1 MDGPMVTFNEAQ
13 IMAWVT
19 PIFWPFL
26 RVLGVF
32 ASAPIFSART
42 VPMRT
47 KIGLA
52 FVIAICLQ
60 PSLSGQDMV
69 SLNSPAAFS
78 AVVQQIS
85 IGVAIGLAVRIVFAA
100 VEMAGEIIGLQMGL
114 NFAGFFD
121 PSTNAQSS
129 TVGRYFGNM
138 SMLLFLVLNGH
149 LLLIQAVAASFQTFP
164 VGSEAALG
172 AVRSMRL
179 HEAGGI
185 IFYYGLWIA
194 LPMIGML
201 LFINV
206 VMGIIS
212 RIAPQMNVFAIGFP
226 MTLSVGLLG
235 IAFTLPMLDRPV
247 MQLMQVMS
255 RLLGV
260 G

>member
-1 MDGPMVTFNEAQ
+1 MVTFNEAQ
-13 IMAWVT
+13 LMAWVA

-32 ASAPIFSART
+32 ASAPIFSARS

-52 FVIAICLQ
+52 FVIAVCLQ
-60 PSLSGQDMV
+60 PALPEPPTL
-69 SLNSPAAFS
+69 SLNSSAAFG
-78 AVVQQIS
+78 AVVQQLS
-85 IGVAIGLAVRIVFAA
+85 IGLAIGLAVRIVFSA

-121 PSTNAQSS
+121 PSTNSQSS
-129 TVGRYFGNM
+129 TVGRLFGNM
-138 SMLLFLVLNGH
+138 SMLLFIVLNGH
-149 LLLIQAVAASFQTFP
+149 LLLIQAVAMSFQTFP
-164 VGSEAALG
+164 VGEEALG
-172 AVRSMRL
+172 AVRTMRL
-179 HEAGGI
+179 HELGGL

-201 LFINV
+201 LFVNV

-212 RIAPQMNVFAIGFP
+212 RIAPQMNMFAIGFP
-226 MTLSVGLLG
+226 LTLSVGLLG
-235 IAFTLPMLDRPV
+235 IAFTLPMLDAPV
-247 MQLMQVMS
+247 AA
-255 RLLGV
+255 LLKVATDLFMG

>member
-1 MDGPMVTFNEAQ
+1 MDGPMISFTEAQ
-13 IMAWVT
+13 IMAWLS

-26 RVLGVF
+26 RVLAVF
-32 ASAPIFSART
+32 ASAPIFSSRS

-52 FVIAICLQ
+52 FVIAVCMQ
-60 PSLSGQDMV
+60 PALPEPPMV
-69 SLNSPAAFS
+69 SLTSSEALG
-78 AVVQQIS
+78 AVIQQIS

-100 VEMAGEIIGLQMGL
+100 MEMAGEIIGLQMGL

-121 PSTNAQSS
+121 PTTNSQAS
-129 TVGRYFGNM
+129 TVGRFFGNM
-138 SMLLFLVLNGH
+138 AMLLFIVMNGH

-164 VGSEAALG
+164 VGDGMLE

-179 HEAGGI
+179 HQLGAV

-194 LPMIGML
+194 LPMIGLL
-201 LFINV
+201 LFVNV

-226 MTLSVGLLG
+226 LTLSVGLLG

-247 MQLMQVMS
+247 MQLMRVIAD
-255 RLLGV
+255 LFIG

>member
-1 MDGPMVTFNEAQ
+1 MVTFSEAQ
-13 IMAWVT
+13 LMAWVA

-26 RVLGVF
+26 RVLAVF
-32 ASAPIFSART
+32 ASAPIFSARS

-60 PSLSGQDMV
+60 PALPTPSTL
-69 SLNSPAAFS
+69 SLNSTAALG
-78 AVVQQIS
+78 AVIQQLS
-85 IGVAIGLAVRIVFAA
+85 IGLAIGLAVRIVFSAI
-100 VEMAGEIIGLQMGL
+100 EMAGEIIGLQMGL

-121 PSTNAQSS
+121 PSTNSQTS
-129 TVGRYFGNM
+129 TVGRFFGNT
-138 SMLLFLVLNGH
+138 SMLLFIVMNGY
-149 LLLIQAVAASFQTFP
+149 LLLIQAVAMSFETFP
-164 VGSEAALG
+164 VSGEPLG
-172 AVRSMRL
+172 AVRSLRL
-179 HEAGGI
+179 YELGGL

-201 LFINV
+201 LFVNV

-247 MQLMQVMS
+247 MQLMRVVAD
-255 RLLGV
+255 LFGV
-260 G
+260 N

>member
-1 MDGPMVTFNEAQ
+1 MDGPMISFTEAQ
-13 IMAWVT
+13 IMAWIS

-26 RVLGVF
+26 RILGVF
-32 ASAPIFSART
+32 ASAPIFSSRS

-52 FVIAICLQ
+52 FVIAVCIQ
-60 PSLSGQDMV
+60 PALPETPVV
-69 SLNSPAAFS
+69 SLTSSEALG
-78 AVVQQIS
+78 AVIQQIA

-121 PSTNAQSS
+121 PATNSQTS
-129 TVGRYFGNM
+129 TVGRFFGNM
-138 SMLLFLVLNGH
+138 AMLLFVVLNGH
-149 LLLIQAVAASFQTFP
+149 LLLIMAVAASFETFP
-164 VGSEAALG
+164 VGDGMLQ
-172 AVRSMRL
+172 AVRAMRL
-179 HEAGGI
+179 HELGGI

-206 VMGIIS
+206 VMGIMS

-226 MTLSVGLLG
+226 LTLSIGLLG
-235 IAFTLPMLDRPV
+235 MAFTLPMMDRPV
-247 MQLMQVMS
+247 SQLMQVIAN
-255 RLLGV
+255 LFLGA
-260 G
+260 

>member
-1 MDGPMVTFNEAQ
+1 MVTFTQDQ

-32 ASAPIFSART
+32 AAAPIFSARS

-52 FVIAICLQ
+52 FVIAVCLQ
-60 PSLSGQDMV
+60 PALPELPTL
-69 SLNSPAAFS
+69 SLNSREALG
-78 AVVQQIS
+78 AVIQQVS
-85 IGVAIGLAVRIVFAA
+85 IGLAIGLAVRIVFSA
-100 VEMAGEIIGLQMGL
+100 VEMAGEIVGLQMGL

-121 PSTNAQSS
+121 PSTNAQTS
-129 TVGRYFGNM
+129 TVGRFFGNSAM
-138 SMLLFLVLNGH
+138 MLFIVMNGH
-149 LLLIQAVAASFQTFP
+149 LLLIQAVAMSFHTFP
-164 VGSEAALG
+164 VSGEPLA
-172 AVRSMRL
+172 AVRSMQL
-179 HEAGGI
+179 FQLGGL

-201 LFINV
+201 LFVNV
-206 VMGIIS
+206 VLGILS

-226 MTLSVGLLG
+226 LTLTVGLLG
-235 IAFTLPMLDRPV
+235 IAFTLPMMDGPV
-247 MQLMQVMS
+247 MQLMQE
-255 RLLGV
+255 LAQLFGV

>member
-1 MDGPMVTFNEAQ
+1 MVTFNEAQ
-13 IMAWVT
+13 LMAWVA

-32 ASAPIFSART
+32 ASAPIFSARS

-52 FVIAICLQ
+52 FVIAVCLQ
-60 PSLSGQDMV
+60 PALPEPPTL
-69 SLNSPAAFS
+69 SLNSSAAFG
-78 AVVQQIS
+78 AVVQQLS
-85 IGVAIGLAVRIVFAA
+85 IGLAIGLAVRIVFSA

-121 PSTNAQSS
+121 PSTNSQSS
-129 TVGRYFGNM
+129 TVGRLFGNM
-138 SMLLFLVLNGH
+138 SMLLFIVLNGH
-149 LLLIQAVAASFQTFP
+149 LLLIQAVAMSFQTFP
-164 VGSEAALG
+164 VGEEALG
-172 AVRSMRL
+172 AVRTMRL
-179 HEAGGI
+179 HELGGL

-201 LFINV
+201 LFVNV

-226 MTLSVGLLG
+226 LTLSVGLLG
-235 IAFTLPMLDRPV
+235 IAFTLPMMDRPV
-247 MQLMQVMS
+247 MQLMRVIGD
-255 RLLGV
+255 LFGV